1 MTVAPAL
8 FLIAVGALTGAIGGG
23 FVADRFDRIGL
34 ASVALAVSGVC
45 GLAAFVWPLHVVF
58 SVAAGF
64 GFGLANAAS
73 RVPFMAIVLGL
84 SERNRG
90 ALNGLIAMS
99 HQVGWAL
106 GAGLGGWILAVAGY
120 RGLGQFTWWRR
131 WPRPRSSSWPG
142 RRRACPWSAPPHPRP
157 RPRRVRSKLSPG
169 ADGADP
175 GRGKAQM
182 TDSAGKLEV
191 GLKYWR
197 TVTVTDEMTPAHLR
211 HEPIRVLSTPDMI
224 RLIEQTAIEAVQ
236 PGLAAGQATVGTRV
250 DVAHLAATPVGMT
263 VTITVELTEID
274 RRRLAF
280 RVEVRDE
287 MDEAGKGTH
296 ERFIVD
302 GAQRL
307 PRLQDKMN
315 RWKAAG
321 GKPA

>member
-1 MTVAPAL
+1 MSESTPQP
-8 FLIAVGALTGAIGGG
+8 
-23 FVADRFDRIGL
+23 L
-34 ASVALAVSGVC
+34 A
-45 GLAAFVWPLHVVF
+45 
-58 SVAAGF
+58 
-64 GFGLANAAS
+64 
-73 RVPFMAIVLGL
+73 
-84 SERNRG
+84 
-90 ALNGLIAMS
+90 
-99 HQVGWAL
+99 
-106 GAGLGGWILAVAGY
+106 
-120 RGLGQFTWWRR
+120 
-131 WPRPRSSSWPG
+131 
-142 RRRACPWSAPPHPRP
+142 
-157 RPRRVRSKLSPG
+157 
-169 ADGADP
+169 
-175 GRGKAQM
+175 
-182 TDSAGKLEV
+182 V
-191 GLKYWR
+191 GLKYSR

-224 RLIEQTAIEAVQ
+224 RLIEQTAIQAVQ

-287 MDEAGKGTH
+287 LDAAGKGTH

-307 PRLQDKMN
+307 PRLQDKIN